1 MDGGDETT
9 GQRAARW
16 GLAGLLGGA
25 AVAHVI
31 APRFFEGL
39 VPSWV
44 PGSRRAWNLGS
55 GAVELAAAGLLLPR
69 RTRRL
74 GGAVAFTTLLGVYP
88 ANVQAVVDGGT
99 PGVPGWGGT
108 RQAAVLRL
116 PLQLPPLWAAWRI
129 ARGRTSGRPTAGP
142 GRTSG

>member
-1 MDGGDETT
+1 MGEETT
-9 GQRAARW
+9 GQRAARL

-25 AVAHVI
+25 AVAHVVV
-31 APRFFEGL
+31 PRFFEGL

-55 GAVELAAAGLLLPR
+55 GAVELTAAGLLLPR

-74 GGAVAFTTLLGVYP
+74 GGAVAFATLLGVYP
-88 ANVQAVVDGGT
+88 ANVQAVIDGGT
-99 PGVPGWGGT
+99 PGAPGWAGT
-108 RQAAVLRL
+108 RRAAVLRL

-129 ARGRTSGRPTAGP
+129 ARGPTGSPTHAGP
-142 GRTSG
+142 PSSSG